1 MKKEGK
7 PSAKTG
13 KLQGNRFRPGE
24 SGNPKGRPSG
34 SRHKATLAAQS
45 LLDGE
50 AEALTRV
57 CVEKALE
64 GDGFA
69 LKLALE
75 RILPPRKDRPITVDL
90 PAIKKIEDIAKAT
103 ATITEAVGVGTLT
116 PGEGE
121 LLSRIID
128 NHRRAVETIEL
139 EKRLT
144 ALEARSNLKL

>member
-1 MKKEGK
+1 MKKEGEF
-7 PSAKTG
+7 SVKTG
-13 KLQGNRFRPGE
+13 KQQGNRFKPGI

-34 SRHKATLAAQS
+34 SRHRATLAAQA

-75 RILPPRKDRPITVDL
+75 RILPPRKDRPVTVDL
-90 PAIKKIEDIAKAT
+90 PTIQTTEDIVKAT
-103 ATITEAVGVGTLT
+103 AKVTEAVGMGTLT
-116 PGEGE
+116 PSEGE
-121 LLSRIID
+121 LLSKILD
-128 NHRRAVETIEL
+128 NHRRAVETTEL

-144 ALEARSNLKL
+144 ALEARSNQK